1 MNKGITNIV
10 CRLLRIA
17 FVMLAVLWGTTGISA
32 SVQLRVQGGNGH
44 QIGVGDRFYITYTL
58 TNTQGEPTAPHN
70 VPGAKVMYF
79 TMTGQSSSFTSVNGR
94 TSQSVSY
101 TYTATCR
108 AEKEGTFSF
117 GPITVG
123 DERSNKV
130 TYQIVSAQAAAAGRA
145 NPHANSA
152 HGQRGSGSN
161 MDPYATAARQ
171 SDEPRYLG
179 KGNDRLFLRASV
191 NKTTAYEQ
199 EALVYTVKLYTTYAP
214 IKFIGATAAPKFDGF
229 VVEESNSTSTSL
241 TYETYQGR
249 QYATAVIAR
258 YIIFP
263 QMAGKLTVKG
273 NTYTVSTDEQEYY
286 QDPYFSTMTVRRP
299 IQLNVTPN
307 DLTIDVKSLPLPKPA
322 DFSGGV
328 GEFKITSSLP
338 SSSLKSN
345 QAASI
350 IYTVTGSGNLKY
362 IHMPDLNNLYP
373 KQIEIY
379 SPTVDTQ
386 VRTGASNV
394 TGSVKYDYSFMP
406 LEPGNYDIPALTLC
420 YFNPATGKYEK
431 SVAQGYALSV
441 AQGSGSA
448 KSQTRSTRSLNREL
462 MEPDSNV
469 FDTTP
474 FLWRFGYWLF
484 YIIPALALAFIVW
497 YYRKLVA
504 LKADEMGMRSRK
516 AGKVVARR
524 LKMASLCMKRNDRD
538 AFYEEML
545 KALWGYVADKL
556 KLPTS
561 ELSRENVAG
570 LLEKKGIDRAQ
581 TERFMHLIDECEF
594 AKYSSNQGDRSMD
607 DVYNEGADVINSLE
621 ASFKKNHDRQPDQGH
636 V

>member
-161 MDPYATAARQ
+161 MDPYATAGRQ

-338 SSSLKSN
+338 STSLKSN

-379 SPTVDTQ
+379 SPAVDTQ

-406 LEPGNYDIPALTLC
+406 LEPGNYDIPALTLS

-570 LLEKKGIDRAQ
+570 LLEKKGIDMTQ
-581 TERFMHLIDECEF
+581 TERFMHLVDECEF
-594 AKYSSNQGDRSMD
+594 AKYSSNQGDKSMD

-621 ASFKKNHDRQPDQGH
+621 ASFKKNRDMQPDQGH

>member
-1 MNKGITNIV
+1 MKKEIRYIGT
-10 CRLLRIA
+10 RTLRIA
-17 FVMLAVLWGTTGISA
+17 LAIVAILLGAVAASA

-58 TNTQGEPTAPHN
+58 TNTQGEPAAPHN

-123 DERSNKV
+123 DEKSNKI
-130 TYQIVSAQAAAAGRA
+130 TYQIVSAQTAAAGRA

-152 HGQRGSGSN
+152 HGQRGSNSN
-161 MDPYATAARQ
+161 MDPYATAGRQ
-171 SDEPRYLG
+171 SDEPRFLG

-191 NKTTAYEQ
+191 SKTTAYEQ

-241 TYETYQGR
+241 SYETYQGR

-328 GEFKITSSLP
+328 GQFKITSSLP
-338 SSSLKSN
+338 TSSLKSN

-350 IYTVTGSGNLKY
+350 LYTVTGSGNLKY
-362 IHMPDLNNLYP
+362 IHLPDLSNLYP
-373 KQIEIY
+373 KQIEVY

-386 VRTGASNV
+386 AKTGASNV
-394 TGSVKYDYSFMP
+394 SGSVKYDYSFMP
-406 LEPGNYDIPALTLC
+406 LEPGNYDIPALTLS

-431 SVAQGYALSV
+431 SVAQGYALNVS
-441 AQGSGSA
+441 QGSGSA

-462 MEPDSNV
+462 MEPDLNV
-469 FDTTP
+469 FDNIP
-474 FLWRFGYWLF
+474 YLLQFGYWLF
-484 YIIPALALAFIVW
+484 YIIPALALAFLVW

-524 LKMASLCMKRNDRD
+524 LKMAAVCMKRNDRD

-570 LLEKKGIDRAQ
+570 LLEKKGIDSAQ
-581 TERFMHLIDECEF
+581 TERFMHLVDECEF
-594 AKYSSNQGDRSMD
+594 AKYSSNQGEQSMD
-607 DVYNEGADVINSLE
+607 EVYNEGAEVINAFE
-621 ASFKKNHDRQPDQGH
+621 ASFKKNPDREPNLGH

>member
-10 CRLLRIA
+10 SRLLRIA

-130 TYQIVSAQAAAAGRA
+130 TYQIVSAQTAAAGRA

-161 MDPYATAARQ
+161 MDPYAMAGRQ

-338 SSSLKSN
+338 STSLKSN

-379 SPTVDTQ
+379 SPAVDTQ

-406 LEPGNYDIPALTLC
+406 LEPGNYDIPALTLS

-431 SVAQGYALSV
+431 SVAHGYALSV

-474 FLWRFGYWLF
+474 FLWKFGYWLF

-524 LKMASLCMKRNDRD
+524 LKTASLCMKRNDRD

-570 LLEKKGIDRAQ
+570 LLEKKGIDMAQ
-581 TERFMHLIDECEF
+581 TERFMHLVDECEF
-594 AKYSSNQGDRSMD
+594 AKYSSNQGDKSMD

-621 ASFKKNHDRQPDQGH
+621 TSFKKNHDKQPDQGH